1 MKQKEIRA
9 FNVIRLHK
17 LRKYLSGLKEMTK
30 YLKALRIKDITFKKN
45 VLYLRAKRAAQL
57 WY

>member
-1 MKQKEIRA
+1 
-9 FNVIRLHK
+9 VIRLHK